1 MMPKVFYITPDLCR
15 AARGLL
21 NWTQDDLSK
30 ESLVGKKTIADYER
44 GTRTPYDRTIRD
56 LRKAFEGA
64 GIEFMNG
71 DAPGLRL
78 KTRRRGRESR
88 K

>member
-1 MMPKVFYITPDLCR
+1 MVENFLLTPDLCR

-21 NWTQDDLSK
+21 NWTQMDLKAASG
-30 ESLVGKKTIADYER
+30 VATKTIADYER
-44 GTRTPYDRTIRD
+44 GARTPYDRTIRD
-56 LRKAFEGA
+56 LRQAFEAA
-64 GIEFMNG
+64 GVEFMNG

-78 KTRRRGRESR
+78 KARRRAR

>member
-1 MMPKVFYITPDLCR
+1 MVDNVLLTPDLCR

-21 NWTQDDLSK
+21 NWTQMDLKAASG
-30 ESLVGKKTIADYER
+30 VATKTIADYER
-44 GTRTPYDRTIRD
+44 GARTPYDRTIRD
-56 LRKAFEGA
+56 LREAFEAA

-78 KTRRRGRESR
+78 KTRRRGREGR